1 MVYPCLPVWFPFPS
15 AASPALPTVAQ
26 ALVPNDLWPSPRGSA
41 QHSLRFFFSPAEA
54 PRRRAD
60 QHDDDYYND
69 NEDDSNADSIHI
81 DVCIYIGMTR
91 TNELTM
97 MMTYNNDNNL
107 ITMNELIMTMIVLIT
122 IVLIVMTI
130 PEPAASLGSM
140 ASSDMVGLHLSPKLE
155 VS

>member
-1 MVYPCLPVWFPFPS
+1 
-15 AASPALPTVAQ
+15 
-26 ALVPNDLWPSPRGSA
+26 
-41 QHSLRFFFSPAEA
+41 
-54 PRRRAD
+54 
-60 QHDDDYYND
+60 
-69 NEDDSNADSIHI
+69 
-81 DVCIYIGMTR
+81 MTR
-91 TNELTM
+91 RNELTM
-97 MMTYNNDNNL
+97 MMTYNNDNNNL